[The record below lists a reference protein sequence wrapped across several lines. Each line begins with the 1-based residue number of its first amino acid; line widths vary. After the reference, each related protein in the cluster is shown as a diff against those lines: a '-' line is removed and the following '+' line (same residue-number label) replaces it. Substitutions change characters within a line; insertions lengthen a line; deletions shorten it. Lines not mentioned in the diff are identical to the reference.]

1 MRGTR
6 VEAPDPLR
14 SALQRVLVGE
24 GWVPREPAE
33 IVVAAAEGDR
43 ITVRAGG
50 GPARSVSM
58 ASLSSLP
65 GLLCALPASRRN
77 CASEAKAVALLAEL
91 AAISPYFAVGTG
103 PPNDAWRPVQQLYTD
118 TALLDGIVGRVQ
130 GRIDA
135 AEPRVAASTF
145 FLGFAARLWS
155 ISLGALAGH
164 RLLPDLAAEH
174 LLFLEADGQIQLHIE
189 HPVAWRGD
197 DLEPMLAD
205 MVLAAH
211 LAPLSAAL
219 RRLAP
224 ISKKLLR
231 GNAASALL
239 GAAQMFDGDVRPGPA
254 WQLAGTLCADER
266 LMNAI
271 RFDNAGYRRTSCC
284 LYYRTPGGELCG
296 DCVFTTK
303 PGRPSRQAE

>member
-1 MRGTR
+1 MRGAR

-14 SALQRVLVGE
+14 STLQRVLARA

-33 IVVAAAEGDR
+33 IVVEAAEGDR

-50 GPARSVSM
+50 GPARSIST
-58 ASLSSLP
+58 ASLSSMP
-65 GLLCALPASRRN
+65 GLLRALPASRRN
-77 CASEAKAVALLAEL
+77 CASEAKAAALLAEL
-91 AAISPYFAVGTG
+91 STVSMYFAVGTG
-103 PPNDAWRPVQQLYTD
+103 PLNDAWRPVQQLYTD
-118 TALLDGIVGRVQ
+118 TALLGGIVGRVQ
-130 GRIDA
+130 ARIDA
-135 AEPRVAASTF
+135 AEQRVAASTF

-174 LLFLEADGQIQLHIE
+174 LLFQEADGQIRLHIE
-189 HPVAWRGD
+189 HPVAWQGD

-211 LAPLSAAL
+211 LAPLRAAL

-224 ISKKLLR
+224 ISAKLLR

-239 GAAQMFDGDVRPGPA
+239 GAARAFDGDARPGPA

-271 RFDNAGYRRTSCC
+271 RFDNGGYRRTSCC
-284 LYYRTPGGELCG
+284 LYYRTPSGELCG

-303 PGRPSRQAE
+303 PGTKSGQSK